1 MNPTDRYQLIMA
13 ADRVPPTDPDDCID
27 HVDAGLSA
35 LRPYT
40 DLHTGTW
47 LSADTTD
54 AGTEDVAQAAAQ
66 LRSLCHHQPAV
77 FAEDWFDD
85 YLAVNRRLAATAT
98 CLADEQAVM
107 WVHGHRLQLLPGIM
121 RRLRPDLGTV
131 MQLHSTFPPAELF
144 VRLPEHRELLSGLLG
159 ADVVVLPHRRAATN
173 LLDLAGRVH
182 GLPVRDGQIA
192 VGNRRVRVLAYP
204 MPADT
209 AGIRRLA
216 RSAPVRVRAQEIRGA
231 LRVAGPVLLSVAGW
245 DLAEAVE
252 QRLAAFDRFLAEHRP
267 APATVALL
275 HVGCGEPQTPAE
287 HGQRERV
294 DRLIA
299 KINGTYAEIGQPVVH
314 YLRATPDRRELAS
327 LYLASDTILATP
339 DHHGTAAH
347 AHEFVAAHGG
357 APVVVSELT
366 CDGADLPG
374 AVVVNPHDTA
384 AFAAAIARV
393 AGISA
398 PVPMAGSAGTEPAP
412 EAWARRLMAVVRA
425 RAAAPS
431 QAARRRQ
438 STSAGT
444 TRPAGYPAVHDN
456 PRKIDAR

>member
-1 MNPTDRYQLIMA
+1 M
-13 ADRVPPTDPDDCID
+13 
-27 HVDAGLSA
+27 
-35 LRPYT
+35 
-40 DLHTGTW
+40 
-47 LSADTTD
+47 
-54 AGTEDVAQAAAQ
+54 
-66 LRSLCHHQPAV
+66 
-77 FAEDWFDD
+77 
-85 YLAVNRRLAATAT
+85 
-98 CLADEQAVM
+98 
-107 WVHGHRLQLLPGIM
+107 
-121 RRLRPDLGTV
+121 
-131 MQLHSTFPPAELF
+131 
-144 VRLPEHRELLSGLLG
+144 
-159 ADVVVLPHRRAATN
+159 
-173 LLDLAGRVH
+173 
-182 GLPVRDGQIA
+182 
-192 VGNRRVRVLAYP
+192 
-204 MPADT
+204 
-209 AGIRRLA
+209 
-216 RSAPVRVRAQEIRGA
+216 
-231 LRVAGPVLLSVAGW
+231 
-245 DLAEAVE
+245 
-252 QRLAAFDRFLAEHRP
+252 
-267 APATVALL
+267 
-275 HVGCGEPQTPAE
+275 
-287 HGQRERV
+287 
-294 DRLIA
+294 
-299 KINGTYAEIGQPVVH
+299 
-314 YLRATPDRRELAS
+314 
-327 LYLASDTILATP
+327 YLASDTILATP